1 MFSGSSLCS
10 KHWILNCSVQNKRL
24 RWNMACLDHLHGLEN
39 ICRDLEVLLF
49 NLYISEIR
57 IDIRRPKLIGI
68 AICRMGTGTGP
79 WRYLRARSWT
89 SNVWSYK
96 LNPWSLSIEIF
107 PILFLP
113 VLFRITIDFVIYYF
127 LPCICMKSS
136 YIYYTYIHII
146 IISFSLY
153 MSDFVWE
160 DCWNKCTLQNIIIHI
175 HEITSFNLIY
185 DKIHDTG
192 KIKYI

>member
-1 MFSGSSLCS
+1 MYLLRFQFEKISEKSKIVILKNCFQNRKFSNRNERKSGIPFQFSTPTYSKKRKRCCFITNFIPMFSGSSLCS

-89 SNVWSYK
+89 SNV
-96 LNPWSLSIEIF
+96 
-107 PILFLP
+107 
-113 VLFRITIDFVIYYF
+113 
-127 LPCICMKSS
+127 
-136 YIYYTYIHII
+136 
-146 IISFSLY
+146 
-153 MSDFVWE
+153 
-160 DCWNKCTLQNIIIHI
+160 
-175 HEITSFNLIY
+175 
-185 DKIHDTG
+185 
-192 KIKYI
+192 